1 MVLVMK
7 GFESCKNRNGGRF
20 MKKGRKFK
28 NKWALWIGYFS
39 LFIFG
44 IGIFGVSILKI
55 DSLKE
60 TKDYEFQQAQEILK
74 TEEETTLYVPDIK
87 EKILEYQ
94 KTESQKKQIQD
105 KKEENGIKDFSLLE
119 EKESSL
125 EEMST
130 TPLIIPEEK
139 PTIITNGEE
148 NSFISNGRIDENGNV
163 ISTLQSEKNQ
173 EVNKKETY
181 SSQDKIEESIDS
193 FEILEPDSKEFD
205 VESFWKNSGNKVVS
219 ETADFEL
226 TGKHTGY

>member
-1 MVLVMK
+1 
-7 GFESCKNRNGGRF
+7 
-20 MKKGRKFK
+20 MKKGGKFK

-39 LFIFG
+39 LFVFG
-44 IGIFGVSILKI
+44 IGIFGISILKT

-74 TEEETTLYVPDIK
+74 IEEETTLYVPDIK

-125 EEMST
+125 KEMST

-193 FEILEPDSKEFD
+193 PEILESDSKEFD
-205 VESFWKNSGNKVVS
+205 VESFWKDSGNKVVS

>member
-1 MVLVMK
+1 ML
-7 GFESCKNRNGGRF
+7 
-20 MKKGRKFK
+20 
-28 NKWALWIGYFS
+28 FS
-39 LFIFG
+39 LPRAFQRQ
-44 IGIFGVSILKI
+44 KI

-193 FEILEPDSKEFD
+193 SEILEPDSKEFD

>member
-1 MVLVMK
+1 
-7 GFESCKNRNGGRF
+7 

-94 KTESQKKQIQD
+94 KMMIM
-105 KKEENGIKDFSLLE
+105 KENMNKW
-119 EKESSL
+119 
-125 EEMST
+125 
-130 TPLIIPEEK
+130 
-139 PTIITNGEE
+139 
-148 NSFISNGRIDENGNV
+148 
-163 ISTLQSEKNQ
+163 NQ
-173 EVNKKETY
+173 
-181 SSQDKIEESIDS
+181 
-193 FEILEPDSKEFD
+193 
-205 VESFWKNSGNKVVS
+205 
-219 ETADFEL
+219 
-226 TGKHTGY
+226 

>member
-1 MVLVMK
+1 
-7 GFESCKNRNGGRF
+7 

-130 TPLIIPEEK
+130 TPPDRYYSRRK
-139 PTIITNGEE
+139 TN
-148 NSFISNGRIDENGNV
+148 NH
-163 ISTLQSEKNQ
+163 
-173 EVNKKETY
+173 NKWRGKFLY
-181 SSQDKIEESIDS
+181 FK
-193 FEILEPDSKEFD
+193 
-205 VESFWKNSGNKVVS
+205 WKNR
-219 ETADFEL
+219 
-226 TGKHTGY
+226 

>member
-1 MVLVMK
+1 
-7 GFESCKNRNGGRF
+7 

-193 FEILEPDSKEFD
+193 SEILEPDSKEFD

>member
-1 MVLVMK
+1 
-7 GFESCKNRNGGRF
+7 

-44 IGIFGVSILKI
+44 IGIFGVSILKT

-60 TKDYEFQQAQEILK
+60 TKDYEFQQAKEILK

-193 FEILEPDSKEFD
+193 SEILEPDSKEFD

>member
-1 MVLVMK
+1 
-7 GFESCKNRNGGRF
+7 

-44 IGIFGVSILKI
+44 IGIFGVSILKT

-193 FEILEPDSKEFD
+193 SEILEPDSKEFD

>member
-1 MVLVMK
+1 
-7 GFESCKNRNGGRF
+7 

-139 PTIITNGEE
+139 PTIITNGDE

-193 FEILEPDSKEFD
+193 SEILEPDSKEFD

>member
-1 MVLVMK
+1 
-7 GFESCKNRNGGRF
+7 
-20 MKKGRKFK
+20 MKKGGKFK

-39 LFIFG
+39 LFVFG
-44 IGIFGVSILKI
+44 IGIFGISILKT

-74 TEEETTLYVPDIK
+74 IEEETTLYVPDIK

-125 EEMST
+125 KEMST

-193 FEILEPDSKEFD
+193 PEILESDSKEFD
-205 VESFWKNSGNKVVS
+205 VESFWKDSGNKVMS

>member
-1 MVLVMK
+1 
-7 GFESCKNRNGGRF
+7 

-39 LFIFG
+39 LFVFG
-44 IGIFGVSILKI
+44 IGIFGISILKT

-74 TEEETTLYVPDIK
+74 IEEETTLYVPDIK

-125 EEMST
+125 KEMST

-193 FEILEPDSKEFD
+193 PEILESDSKEFD
-205 VESFWKNSGNKVVS
+205 VESFWKDSGNKVMS

>member
-1 MVLVMK
+1 MK
-7 GFESCKNRNGGRF
+7 N
-20 MKKGRKFK
+20 GRKFK

-193 FEILEPDSKEFD
+193 SEILEPDSKEFD

>member
-1 MVLVMK
+1 
-7 GFESCKNRNGGRF
+7 

-105 KKEENGIKDFSLLE
+105 KKEQNGIKDFSLLE

-193 FEILEPDSKEFD
+193 SEILEPDSKEFD